1 MKLNNND
8 EKNSFKEHIDKK
20 ASWMQKW
27 RKKGIFWETVI
38 VVGAIGWMVA
48 LPMVIGGYLGNYLD
62 KSTQLHTGG
71 VSWTVTFIILGLFV
85 ALYSVWRVFI
95 YKK

>member
-1 MKLNNND
+1 LN
-8 EKNSFKEHIDKK
+8 KNEERKSFEEHIDKK

-27 RKKGIFWETVI
+27 RKKGILWETVI
-38 VVGAIGWMVA
+38 VVGAIGWMVV
-48 LPMVIGGYLGNYLD
+48 LPMVIGGYVGNYID
-62 KSTQLHTGG
+62 KNIQTDTGG
-71 VSWTVTFIILGLFV
+71 VSWTVTFIILGLFI

>member
-1 MKLNNND
+1 MKLNND
-8 EKNSFKEHIDKK
+8 KKNSFLDDIDKK

-27 RKKGIFWETVI
+27 RKKGILWETVI
-38 VVGAIGWMVA
+38 VIGTIGWMIA
-48 LPMVIGGYLGNYLD
+48 LPMVIGGYIGRYIDNNLSS
-62 KSTQLHTGG
+62 STDSI
-71 VSWTVTFIILGLFV
+71 SWSITFIILGLFV

>member
-1 MKLNNND
+1 MKLNND
-8 EKNSFKEHIDKK
+8 KKNSFLEHINKK

-27 RKKGIFWETVI
+27 RKKGILWETVI
-38 VVGAIGWMVA
+38 VIGTIGWMIA
-48 LPMVIGGYLGNYLD
+48 LPMVIGGYIGRYIDQNLSSISDGI
-62 KSTQLHTGG
+62 
-71 VSWTVTFIILGLFV
+71 SWSITFIILGLFV

>member
-1 MKLNNND
+1 MNNS
-8 EKNSFKEHIDKK
+8 EKKNSFEEHIGKK

-27 RKKGIFWETVI
+27 RKKGIVWETVI

-48 LPMVIGGYLGNYLD
+48 LPMVIGGYIGGYID
-62 KSTQLHTGG
+62 KNFQAAAGG
-71 VSWTVTFIILGLFV
+71 VSWTVTFIILGLFI

>member
-1 MKLNNND
+1 VKLNND
-8 EKNSFKEHIDKK
+8 KKNSFLEHINKK

-27 RKKGIFWETVI
+27 RKKGILWETVI
-38 VVGAIGWMVA
+38 VIGTIGWMIA
-48 LPMVIGGYLGNYLD
+48 LPMVIGGYIGRYIDQNLSSISDGI
-62 KSTQLHTGG
+62 
-71 VSWTVTFIILGLFV
+71 SWSITFIILGLFV

>member
-1 MKLNNND
+1 LNND
-8 EKNSFKEHIDKK
+8 KKNSFLEQIDKK

-27 RKKGIFWETVI
+27 RKKGILWETVI
-38 VVGAIGWMVA
+38 VIGAVGWMIA
-48 LPMVIGGYLGNYLD
+48 LPMVIGGYIGRYIDQNLSSGTD
-62 KSTQLHTGG
+62 GI
-71 VSWTVTFIILGLFV
+71 SWSVTFIILGLFV

>member
-1 MKLNNND
+1 MTLNNN
-8 EKNSFKEHIDKK
+8 EKKSFEEHIDRK
-20 ASWMQKW
+20 ASWMKKW
-27 RKKGIFWETVI
+27 RKKGIVWETVV

-62 KSTQLHTGG
+62 RHTQVGAGAL
-71 VSWTVTFIILGLFV
+71 SWTVTFIILGLFV

>member
-1 MKLNNND
+1 MNNNG
-8 EKNSFKEHIDKK
+8 EKKSFEEHIGKK

-27 RKKGIFWETVI
+27 HKKGIFWETVI

-62 KSTQLHTGG
+62 RHTQVGG
-71 VSWTVTFIILGLFV
+71 GILSWTVTFIILGLFI
-85 ALYSVWRVFI
+85 AIYSVWRVFI

>member
-1 MKLNNND
+1 MNNRD
-8 EKNSFKEHIDKK
+8 KKRYSFEEYIGKK

-27 RKKGIFWETVI
+27 RKKGILWETVI

-48 LPMVIGGYLGNYLD
+48 LPMVIGGYVGSYIDRNMQV
-62 KSTQLHTGG
+62 STGG
-71 VSWTVTFIILGLFV
+71 VSWTVTFILLGLFI

-95 YKK
+95 YKR

>member
-1 MKLNNND
+1 MNND
-8 EKNSFKEHIDKK
+8 KKNSFLEHINKK

-27 RKKGIFWETVI
+27 RKKGILWETVI
-38 VVGAIGWMVA
+38 VIGTIGWMIA
-48 LPMVIGGYLGNYLD
+48 LPMVIGGYIGRYIDQNLSSISDGI
-62 KSTQLHTGG
+62 
-71 VSWTVTFIILGLFV
+71 SWSITFIILGLFV

>member
-1 MKLNNND
+1 LNND
-8 EKNSFKEHIDKK
+8 KKNSFLEHIDKK

-27 RKKGIFWETVI
+27 RKKGILWETVI
-38 VVGAIGWMVA
+38 VIGAVGWMIA
-48 LPMVIGGYLGNYLD
+48 LPMVIGGYIGRYIDNNLSS
-62 KSTQLHTGG
+62 STDSI
-71 VSWTVTFIILGLFV
+71 SWSITFIVLGLFV

>member
-1 MKLNNND
+1 MNNN
-8 EKNSFKEHIDKK
+8 ENKNSFEEHIGKK

-27 RKKGIFWETVI
+27 RKKGIVWETVI

-48 LPMVIGGYLGNYLD
+48 LPMVIGGYLGGYID
-62 KSTQLHTGG
+62 KNFQAGTDG
-71 VSWTVTFIILGLFV
+71 VSWTVTFIILGLFI

>member
-1 MKLNNND
+1 LDRD
-8 EKNSFKEHIDKK
+8 EKKNSFEEHIGKK

-27 RKKGIFWETVI
+27 RKRGIVWETVI
-38 VVGAIGWMVA
+38 LVGAIGWMVA
-48 LPMVIGGYLGNYLD
+48 LPMVIGGYIGNYLD
-62 KSTQLHTGG
+62 KNLQAGAEGL
-71 VSWTVTFIILGLFV
+71 SWTVTFIILGLFI

>member
-1 MKLNNND
+1 MNKNE
-8 EKNSFKEHIDKK
+8 EKKSFEEHIGRK

-27 RKKGIFWETVI
+27 HKKGILWETVI

-48 LPMVIGGYLGNYLD
+48 LPMVIGGYVGSYMD
-62 KSTQLHTGG
+62 KNIQASTGG
-71 VSWTVTFIILGLFV
+71 VSWTVTFIILGLFI

-95 YKK
+95 YKR